1 MSVLVRLLLFIFI
14 ELRSKYY
21 PSKEE
26 VEEQLSCKK
35 DIICLAQEIILDK
48 NDRLAGSLT

>member
-35 DIICLAQEIILDK
+35 DIILDK
-48 NDRLAGSLT
+48 NDRLAGLLT